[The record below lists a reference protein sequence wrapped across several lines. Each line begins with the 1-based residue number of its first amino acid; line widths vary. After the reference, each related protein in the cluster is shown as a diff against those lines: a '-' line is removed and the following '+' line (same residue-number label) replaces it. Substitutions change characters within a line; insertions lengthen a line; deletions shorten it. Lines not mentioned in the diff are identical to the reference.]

1 MDLEKSIL
9 IMEIFMKES
18 INWIRCMEVVGIFIK
33 MVEITLDNF
42 LMALLVVKGLD
53 NLPMEL
59 YIRVNF

>member
-1 MDLEKSIL
+1 
-9 IMEIFMKES
+9 MKES